1 MIGGMA
7 RLITAMLRTV
17 LAGGAA
23 LVLAASAWL
32 MATPHSDQP
41 VLDVFEGIAG
51 FGAVSFLS
59 ASERATYE
67 DAIADTRRFTR
78 EAEALALRAT
88 EHRAGPPVGAERGDG
103 ELERIV
109 VYQHSFEEMAQ
120 GERFVEGVLRGR
132 ARERERFMI
141 GVPAAGLS
149 LGALA
154 LAGWLRRQRRT
165 RGGGADD
172 VPITTAL
179 GGIRPPVCAGNNV
192 PTGSE

>member
-1 MIGGMA
+1 MIGGMAA
-7 RLITAMLRTV
+7 RLITAMLRTA

-51 FGAVSFLS
+51 VGAVSFLS

-78 EAEALALRAT
+78 EAETLALRAT
-88 EHRAGPPVGAERGDG
+88 EHRAGAERGDG

-109 VYQHSFEEMAQ
+109 AYQHSFEEMAQ

-132 ARERERFMI
+132 ARERERFVI
-141 GVPAAGLS
+141 GVPATVLS

-165 RGGGADD
+165 GGA
-172 VPITTAL
+172 IAAQTTF
-179 GGIRPPVCAGNNV
+179 
-192 PTGSE
+192 